1 MNYKIQFVIL
11 ATLYSISCFG
21 LELREKIDSKVLA
34 FLPKHEVIVI
44 NRGHSDN
51 IEKNQHIRMFYNNKF
66 VGRAVAVDIDTYRS
80 TWFVY
85 FTDLPGIFKDSPQIT
100 IVRLPNRF
108 TPRRVQAALRYIN
121 MPEINLKLNNLRIK
135 QLENRTKFAKN
146 EFTES
151 QQEDEEKIPV
161 IDPESELELNP
172 GKKTIYEDPKDK
184 YVDYLKFIL
193 EADPIKLISKDDEKK
208 MDYSLRVESIDW
220 GDKEFTA
227 FYRYTHTNKRAS
239 NFGTASNTMIDL
251 SKYHAG
257 AQFDYN
263 DIFPDWTWFCL
274 ADWKKER
281 DGNINP
287 YYYRLHLGP
296 FGIKYNFYQSSSID
310 EISLSY
316 VPLLEFIE
324 RDVINDDG
332 TLDIFTD
339 NYARHSFR
347 FRFKWRPHYAFTLTD
362 VAWYRPYH
370 NLSDKHIDFKD
381 VKFENNL
388 TSSYQLSENFSISY
402 SHIIIWDVAD
412 SENYGFPAT
421 IYENIFSF
429 KYNFSI

>member
-1 MNYKIQFVIL
+1 MNYKIQFAIIV
-11 ATLYSISCFG
+11 ALYSLSCLG

-34 FLPKHEVIVI
+34 FLPNHEVIVI

-51 IEKNQHIRMFYNNKF
+51 IEKNQHIRILYNNRF
-66 VGRAVAVDIDTYRS
+66 VGRAVVVDIDTYRS

-85 FTDLPGIFKDSPQIT
+85 FTDLPGIFKDFPKIT

-108 TPRRVQAALRYIN
+108 TPRRVQSALRYIN
-121 MPEINLKLNNLRIK
+121 MPVINSKLNDLRIN
-135 QLENRTKFAKN
+135 QLKNRTKFAKL

-151 QQEDEEKIPV
+151 QVEDDEKIPV

-172 GKKTIYEDPKDK
+172 GKKTVYEDPKDK
-184 YVDYLKFIL
+184 YINYLKFIL
-193 EADPIKLISKDDEKK
+193 EADPIKLISKDDERK
-208 MDYSLRVESIDW
+208 MDYSLRIKSIDW
-220 GDKEFTA
+220 GNKEFSA
-227 FYRYTHTNKRAS
+227 FYRYSHTNKRAS
-239 NFGTASNTMIDL
+239 NFGTASNTMVDI
-251 SKYHAG
+251 SKYHAA

-296 FGIKYNFYQSSSID
+296 FGIKYNFYQSTSID

-324 RDVINDDG
+324 RDIINDDG
-332 TLDIFTD
+332 TQDIFTD

-347 FRFKWRPHYAFTLTD
+347 FRFKWRPNYAFTLTD

-370 NLSDKHIDFKD
+370 NLADKHIDFKD

-388 TSSYQLSENFSISY
+388 TSSYQLNENFSISY
-402 SHIIIWDVAD
+402 SHILIWDVAD
-412 SENYGFPAT
+412 SNNYGFPAT